1 MPDSLSHD
9 ELEQIRQY
17 LQVFAGNSLA
27 ELEIK
32 QPIGVSVKVS
42 AAPEP
47 TVPAS
52 ISYAPMMQTVPATES
67 TPVAEAAPATKPTGR
82 NPKAIAL
89 ESPMVGTF
97 YRAQTP
103 ADPPFAKDGD
113 IITVGQTIG
122 LIEAMKVY
130 SEIPAEHSGRVI
142 EICST
147 NGQLV
152 QLGQPLMYVEP
163 I

>member
-1 MPDSLSHD
+1 MPDSLSPD
-9 ELEQIRQY
+9 ELEEIR
-17 LQVFAGNSLA
+17 LLLRIHSDNGLA
-27 ELEIK
+27 ELNVK
-32 QPIGVSVKVS
+32 QPDGLSVKIRGVSETPVVAPAFFAP
-42 AAPEP
+42 AAAAAAVPGASP
-47 TVPAS
+47 AVAVAPAPAS
-52 ISYAPMMQTVPATES
+52 
-67 TPVAEAAPATKPTGR
+67 GR

-103 ADPPFAKDGD
+103 ADPPFVKEGD
-113 IITVGQTIG
+113 IIAIGQAIG

-130 SEIPAEHSGRVI
+130 SEIPAEHSGRVV
-142 EICST
+142 EFCAV

-163 I
+163 V

>member
-1 MPDSLSHD
+1 LSQE

-17 LQVFAGNSLA
+17 LKVFAGNSLA
-27 ELEIK
+27 ELEVK
-32 QPIGVSVKVS
+32 QPNGVSVKL
-42 AAPEP
+42 AA
-47 TVPAS
+47 
-52 ISYAPMMQTVPATES
+52 ES
-67 TPVAEAAPATKPTGR
+67 EIAAPAAISYGPMIQVAPPVADAVPTAAPAAAAKSTGR

-89 ESPMVGTF
+89 ESPMVGTY

-103 ADPPFAKDGD
+103 SDPPFVKDGD
-113 IITVGQTIG
+113 IIAIGQTIG

-130 SEIPAEHSGRVI
+130 SEIPSEHAGRVI
-142 EICST
+142 EINAT